1 MVKKAEKNKRT
12 TGKPLTRMPAKAA
25 KKPAAK
31 PTRRPAKKV
40 IAKAAKK
47 VAKKAAAKAA
57 GSKGPPE
64 TVVKVERTWVVWQD
78 GTGVRLGTPDDFRQS
93 KRPETIV
100 CDVLD
105 SGSHRDV
112 SALQRA
118 VQVAQVLRQTYANCM
133 RPWWQYD
140 DGAQEQRIKDW
151 EEQLRL
157 LNVEQ

>member
-1 MVKKAEKNKRT
+1 MVKKTVKKAEKKRT
-12 TGKPLTRMPAKAA
+12 TGKPLTRTPNKAV
-25 KKPAAK
+25 KKPAPK
-31 PTRRPAKKV
+31 PTKGPAKKV
-40 IAKAAKK
+40 VAK
-47 VAKKAAAKAA
+47 VAKKAASKVP
-57 GSKGPPE
+57 GSKSPPE
-64 TVVKVERTWVVWQD
+64 AVVKVERTWVVWQD
-78 GTGVRLGTPDDFRQS
+78 GTGVHLGTPEDFRQS

-140 DGAQEQRIKDW
+140 DGVQEQRVKDW
-151 EEQLRL
+151 EEQLRM
-157 LNVEQ
+157 LNVEK